1 MRNSLLLMAVAVAAL
16 VVAVQTIARRGGPD
30 ALVADMIL
38 VGGDIYTL
46 ESEQPRAQAVAV
58 RAGRIVAVGD
68 ERDVT
73 PHRGQSTAVV
83 ELGRA
88 FVLPGFIDSHTHFDY
103 AGELLLG
110 VSLLDVADGAS
121 LAERVVGARD
131 RLPAGAWMLGGDW
144 GAYEEWAMGST
155 GREQGAR
162 RAERFKPHR
171 AMIDSLTP
179 ETPVLLSRWDRS
191 EYLANG
197 VALARAAITG
207 ETPDPPGGTIE
218 RDSET
223 GEPSGILTGAAVD
236 LVRRVIPPKSFE
248 QRLLEARV
256 ALRRLAENGVTGIH
270 DITRA
275 EQMRVFQYLRD
286 RGELTVRVYARPTL
300 DNWSHVAALGIR
312 GGFGDEYLKIGGLKG
327 FVDGIMGN
335 SGARFREPYDHQP
348 DNRGIWRTMVLEPP
362 GMAELIRAADS
373 VGLIPQVHAIGDLA
387 VDTLLD
393 WYAWAIERNGRGER
407 RFRVIHAQV
416 VEEDDFGRFGELGII
431 AEVQPYH
438 AIDDMRWMEERIGHE
453 RCRGAYAFKTLWEN
467 GAVLSF
473 GSDWPG
479 TNASWYPAKPML
491 GIYAAVTRQTVDGQ
505 PPEGW
510 FPEQRL
516 DVEIAIRAHTI
527 NNAFAAGEED
537 LKGSI
542 RAGKLADLTILDR
555 NLLEIDPAEIKDVR
569 VLATVVDGRVIYAAP
584 ELVGLYERLDEAAL
598 AR

>member
-16 VVAVQTIARRGGPD
+16 VVAVQTIARRDAPD
-30 ALVADMIL
+30 VVADMIL
-38 VGGDIYTL
+38 LGGDIYTL
-46 ESEQPRAQAVAV
+46 ESGQPRAQAVAV
-58 RAGRIVAVGD
+58 RDGRIVAVGD
-68 ERDVT
+68 ERAVARQ
-73 PHRGQSTAVV
+73 RGRSTAVV
-83 ELGRA
+83 ELGGA
-88 FVLPGFIDSHTHFDY
+88 FVVPGFIDSHTHFDY
-103 AGELLLG
+103 AGQLLLG
-110 VSLLDVADGAS
+110 VNLLDVADAAS
-121 LAERVVGARD
+121 LAERVAGARD
-131 RLPAGAWMLGGDW
+131 RLPPDAWILGGDW

-155 GREQGAR
+155 GREAAATQ
-162 RAERFKPHR
+162 AERFKPHR

-179 ETPVLLSRWDRS
+179 ETPVLLSRWDQS

-197 VALARAAITG
+197 VALARAGITRA
-207 ETPDPPGGTIE
+207 TPDPPGGTVE
-218 RDSET
+218 RDPET
-223 GEPSGILTGAAVD
+223 GETTGILTGAAVD
-236 LVRRVIPPKSFE
+236 LVRRVVPPRSFE
-248 QRLLEARV
+248 QRLLEAKV
-256 ALRRLAENGVTGIH
+256 ALQRLAENGVTGIH

-275 EQMRVFQYLRD
+275 EQLQVFQYLRD

-300 DNWSHVAALGIR
+300 GNWWHQAALGIR
-312 GGFGDEYLKIGGLKG
+312 SGFGDEYLKIGGLKG

-335 SGARFREPYDHQP
+335 SSARFREPYDHQP

-362 GMAELIRAADS
+362 GMADLIRAADS

-393 WYAWAIERNGRGER
+393 WFEWAVERNGPGER

-416 VEEDDFGRFGELGII
+416 VEEDDFARFGELGIV

-453 RCRGAYAFKTLWEN
+453 RCRGAYAFRSLLEN

-479 TNASWYPAKPML
+479 TNASWYPAKPLL
-491 GIYAAVTRQTVDGQ
+491 GIYAAVTRQTLDGQ

-516 DVEIAIRAHTI
+516 DVETAIRAYTV
-527 NNAFAAGEED
+527 NNAFAAAEED
-537 LKGSI
+537 SKGSI
-542 RAGKLADLTILDR
+542 RAGKLADFTILDR

-569 VLATVVDGRVIYAAP
+569 VLATLVGGRVVYASS
-584 ELVGLYERLDEAAL
+584 ELPDLHERLDEAAL
-598 AR
+598 AQ

>member
-16 VVAVQTIARRGGPD
+16 VVAVQTIARRD
-30 ALVADMIL
+30 APEVVADMIL
-38 VGGDIYTL
+38 LGGDIYTL
-46 ESEQPRAQAVAV
+46 ESGQPRAQAVAV
-58 RAGRIVAVGD
+58 RDGRIVAVGD
-68 ERDVT
+68 ERAVARQ
-73 PHRGQSTAVV
+73 RGRSTAVV
-83 ELGRA
+83 ELGGA
-88 FVLPGFIDSHTHFDY
+88 FVVPGFIDSHTHFDY
-103 AGELLLG
+103 AGQLLLG
-110 VSLLDVADGAS
+110 VNLLDVADAAS
-121 LAERVVGARD
+121 LAERVAGARD
-131 RLPAGAWMLGGDW
+131 RLPPDAWILGGDW

-155 GREQGAR
+155 GREPGAR
-162 RAERFKPHR
+162 PAERFKPHR

-179 ETPVLLSRWDRS
+179 ETPALLSRWDQS

-197 VALARAAITG
+197 VALARAGITR
-207 ETPDPPGGTIE
+207 ETPDPPGGTVE
-218 RDSET
+218 RDPET
-223 GEPSGILTGAAVD
+223 GETTGILTGAAVD
-236 LVRRVIPPKSFE
+236 LVRRVIPPRSFE
-248 QRLLEARV
+248 QRLLEAKV

-275 EQMRVFQYLRD
+275 EQLQVFQYLRD
-286 RGELTVRVYARPTL
+286 QGELTVRVYARPTL
-300 DNWSHVAALGIR
+300 DNWSHQAALGIR
-312 GGFGDEYLKIGGLKG
+312 SGFGDEYLKIGGLKG

-373 VGLIPQVHAIGDLA
+373 VGLVPQVHAIGDLA

-393 WYAWAIERNGRGER
+393 WFEWAIEHNGPGER

-416 VEEDDFGRFGELGII
+416 VEQDDFARFGELGIV

-453 RCRGAYAFKTLWEN
+453 RCRGAYAFRSLLEN

-479 TNASWYPAKPML
+479 TNASWYPAKPLL
-491 GIYAAVTRQTVDGQ
+491 GIYAAVTRQTLDGQ
-505 PPEGW
+505 PPESW

-516 DVEIAIRAHTI
+516 DVETAIRAYTV
-527 NNAFAAGEED
+527 NNAFAAAEED
-537 LKGSI
+537 SKGSI
-542 RAGKLADLTILDR
+542 RAGKLADFTILDR

-569 VLATVVDGRVIYAAP
+569 VLATLVGGRVVYASS
-584 ELVGLYERLDEAAL
+584 ELPGLHERLDEAAL
-598 AR
+598 GR

>member
-16 VVAVQTIARRGGPD
+16 FVAVQTISRGGAPD
-30 ALVADMIL
+30 VVADMIL
-38 VGGDIYTL
+38 MGGDFYTL
-46 ESEQPRAQAVAV
+46 EADQPRAQAVAV
-58 RAGRIVAVGD
+58 RDGRILAVGD
-68 ERDVT
+68 ERDVAA
-73 PHRGQSTAVV
+73 HRGEASGVV
-83 ELGRA
+83 ELGGA
-88 FVLPGFIDSHTHFDY
+88 FVVPGFIDSHTHFDY

-110 VSLLDVADGAS
+110 VNLLDVADAAS
-121 LAERVVGARD
+121 LAERVAGARD
-131 RLPAGAWMLGGDW
+131 RLPPAAWILGGDW

-155 GREQGAR
+155 GREAAAT

-197 VALARAAITG
+197 VALARAGISRD
-207 ETPDPPGGTIE
+207 TPDPPGGMIE
-218 RDSET
+218 RDPGT
-223 GEPSGILTGAAVD
+223 GGPTGILTGAAAG
-236 LVRRVIPPKSFE
+236 LVRRVIPPKSFD
-248 QRLLEARV
+248 QRLLEAKV

-270 DITRA
+270 DITRG

-300 DNWSHVAALGIR
+300 DNWSHLAAVGVG

-335 SGARFREPYDHQP
+335 SSARFREPYDHQP
-348 DNRGIWRTMVLEPP
+348 DNRGSWRTMVLEPP
-362 GMAELIRAADS
+362 GMAELIRCADS
-373 VGLIPQVHAIGDLA
+373 LGFIPQVHAIGDLA

-393 WYAWAIERNGRGER
+393 WYERAIERNGPGER

-453 RCRGAYAFKTLWEN
+453 RCRGAYAFKTLRES
-467 GAVLSF
+467 GALLSF

-479 TNASWYPAKPML
+479 TNASWYPAKPLL
-491 GIYAAVTRQTVDGQ
+491 GIYAAVTRQTLDGQ

-516 DVEIAIRAHTI
+516 DVETGIRAYTI

-542 RAGKLADLTILDR
+542 RAGKLADFTILDR
-555 NLLEIDPAEIKDVR
+555 DLLEIAPAEIKDVR
-569 VLATVVDGRVIYAAP
+569 VLATIVDGRVVYAAP
-584 ELVGLYERLDEAAL
+584 ELAGLYERLDEAA
-598 AR
+598 R